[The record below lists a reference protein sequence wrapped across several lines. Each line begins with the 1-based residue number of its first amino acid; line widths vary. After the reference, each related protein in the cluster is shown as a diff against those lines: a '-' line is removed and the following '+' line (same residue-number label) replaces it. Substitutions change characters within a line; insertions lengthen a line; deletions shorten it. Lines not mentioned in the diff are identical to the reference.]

1 MLHCFVHLADL
12 CLYVSYKSFI
22 ILLHKGSER
31 KLCRLQKEDK
41 CLPPFFGS
49 FEVMESVFCLAA
61 QKVHFSTVLEL
72 KQTMMMNFVV
82 GTNALLNQVNSDV
95 LVFVVEFKDLSQ
107 LAALIVDLSIR

>member
-1 MLHCFVHLADL
+1 MSATNLL
-12 CLYVSYKSFI
+12 SYYFTRVQRENCA
-22 ILLHKGSER
+22 GCR
-31 KLCRLQKEDK
+31 KRT

-49 FEVMESVFCLAA
+49 FEVVESAFCLAA

-107 LAALIVDLSIR
+107 LAALIVDLSIC